1 MPESLKDNP
10 YIMESEVLSPFAALE
25 PGESYTFFYDWYA
38 AKVPT
43 GSGIVA
49 CNDVGI
55 ACRPLSAKLCDG
67 KLILDG
73 QFGVFYKGSI
83 KPVLLDEN
91 GAEIKEGSNKV
102 NVTPLEPLVFGE
114 KLQLTEKMSV
124 PDNAAKIALI
134 LSDINGKIVGELA
147 RAEISRN

>member
-1 MPESLKDNP
+1 M
-10 YIMESEVLSPFAALE
+10 
-25 PGESYTFFYDWYA
+25 
-38 AKVPT
+38 
-43 GSGIVA
+43 A

-55 ACRPLSAKLCDG
+55 ACKLLSAKLCDG
-67 KLILDG
+67 KLILDC
-73 QFGVFYKGSI
+73 QFGVFYKGGI

-91 GAEIKEGSNKV
+91 GAEIKEGPNKV

-114 KLQLTEKMSV
+114 KSQLTEKMNV

-134 LSDINGKIVGELA
+134 LSDVTGKIVGELA